1 MPKEELPPVTI
12 TMTREEMI
20 GDVWRLAGDVVE
32 VHPLVAKRWVEGG
45 YAKFGGVLSEQE
57 PEAATHELG
66 EFPGAD
72 KFAAVGITTLAG
84 VTALIAQHGDAW
96 PKQVKGITK
105 PMAAK
110 VSEVLEAMNKP
121 AEPPAAE

>member
-1 MPKEELPPVTI
+1 MPEQAEPKVRI
-12 TMTREEMI
+12 TMTKAEFIAPEWRERGTAFDIEKTI
-20 GDVWRLAGDVVE
+20 AE
-32 VHPLVAKRWVEGG
+32 RWVKAGF
-45 YAKFGGVLSEQE
+45 AVFGDADIE

-72 KFAAVGITTLAG
+72 KFAAVGITTLDG
-84 VTALIAQHGDAW
+84 VKALIAQHGDAW
-96 PKQVKGITK
+96 PKHVKGITK

-110 VSEVLEAMNKP
+110 VSEALEAMNKP

>member
-1 MPKEELPPVTI
+1 M
-12 TMTREEMI
+12 MREEMI
-20 GDVWRLAGDVVE
+20 GDVWRLVGDVVE

-45 YAKFGGVLSEQE
+45 YAKFGGVLSDE
-57 PEAATHELG
+57 PEVATHELG

-72 KFAAVGITTLAG
+72 KFAAAGITTLAG
-84 VTALIAQHGDAW
+84 VNALIAQHGDAW
-96 PKQVKGITK
+96 PKQVKGMTK

-110 VSEVLEAMNKP
+110 VSEALEALNKP